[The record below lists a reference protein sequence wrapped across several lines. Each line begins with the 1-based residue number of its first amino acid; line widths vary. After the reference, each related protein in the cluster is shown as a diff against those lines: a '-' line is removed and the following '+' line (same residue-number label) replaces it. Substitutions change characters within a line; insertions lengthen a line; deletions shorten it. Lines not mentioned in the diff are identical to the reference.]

1 MQTASEQLTEMYITV
16 HQLAR
21 ALAQTEARH
30 ERTMRSYRLLWLGIV
45 SMFVAML
52 YIIGGS
58 GPSAFAQT
66 EPAQGMSAA
75 QQQSPSAAEKRK
87 ALIAQLPEG
96 KRQEIE
102 EFQQRVEWV
111 SQYMQ
116 TWDEGQAGAVVALML
131 SRIGDNMDAVP
142 KMHQEMKTM
151 NSLMKS
157 MPIVAVEMQRMN
169 ANISVITAN
178 MGVMTHNMDSTMGRM
193 GRWAPW

>member
-1 MQTASEQLTEMYITV
+1 
-16 HQLAR
+16 
-21 ALAQTEARH
+21 
-30 ERTMRSYRLLWLGIV
+30 
-45 SMFVAML
+45 
-52 YIIGGS
+52 
-58 GPSAFAQT
+58 
-66 EPAQGMSAA
+66 MSAE
-75 QQQSPSAAEKRK
+75 QPQSSAAKRK
-87 ALIAQLPEG
+87 ALIAQLPEE

-169 ANISVITAN
+169 ANISLITAN